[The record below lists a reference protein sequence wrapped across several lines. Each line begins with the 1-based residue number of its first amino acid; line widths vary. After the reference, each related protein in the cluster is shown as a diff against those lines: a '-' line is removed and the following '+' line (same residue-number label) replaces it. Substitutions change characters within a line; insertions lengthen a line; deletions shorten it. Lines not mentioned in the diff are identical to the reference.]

1 MTVKDTRQQVIIRLY
16 PDIYGKVKAKVIQ
29 DKLSIQKLAEILFD
43 AYLKNN
49 KEVCRLVEKY
59 ADQKHAKRRRFS
71 LNEEEAD
78 EFMRRIEMENISPL
92 TQFNEMFDDVIL
104 DDDDDED

>member
-1 MTVKDTRQQVIIRLY
+1 MTVKDTRQQVII
-16 PDIYGKVKAKVIQ
+16 
-29 DKLSIQKLAEILFD
+29 
-43 AYLKNN
+43 
-49 KEVCRLVEKY
+49 
-59 ADQKHAKRRRFS
+59 RRRFS